1 MVIKCC
7 KDCKPPKRYIGCHA
21 DCIDYI
27 MEKAVYNAAREADN
41 EKRRLNDAIVSQRCK
56 KIREATKRK
65 RN

>member
-7 KDCKPPKRYIGCHA
+7 KDCKPPKRYIGCHS

-27 MEKAVYNAAREADN
+27 MEKAVYNAARQSDYESR
-41 EKRRLNDAIVSQRCK
+41 KVGDAIEYQRRK
-56 KIREATKRK
+56 KIRKAVKHK